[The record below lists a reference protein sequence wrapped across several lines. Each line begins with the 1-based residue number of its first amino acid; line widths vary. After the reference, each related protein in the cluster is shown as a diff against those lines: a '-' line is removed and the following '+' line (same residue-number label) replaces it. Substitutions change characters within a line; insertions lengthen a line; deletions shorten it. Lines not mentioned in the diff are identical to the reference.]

1 MKRKINRTSG
11 ILILILATAF
21 WGSTFAFTKELTT
34 ELTPLWVV
42 AIRFS
47 ITALILLAMFFPQ
60 VIWVFKSHLKR
71 ELPWLA
77 LLGLVNFLAIFLQTV
92 SLTEIP
98 ASNNGFITSF
108 ALLLVPFLEFIF
120 RKKPV
125 HTNIKVAVL
134 VLLVGI
140 YIMSYGFSLPKRVI
154 AGDMIALLSALA
166 YAFYIILVD
175 ILSKKVNAGVLMF
188 FVFLVTGIISI
199 PLAFILDGRHSL
211 FTLEALSQLSPSTYF
226 NMGFLIFMG
235 TIIPYVFMG
244 IGQRV
249 TDASTASMIYILEPV
264 FAMMIA
270 LLFFGEEP
278 IMVKFVGGGII
289 MIAQFIGIRKGRRTA
304 RNPVKMEVEPLDD

>member
-1 MKRKINRTSG
+1 MKSKLNRTGG

-47 ITALILLAMFFPQ
+47 ITALILLAMFFPR

-71 ELPWLA
+71 ELPWLT

-125 HTNIKVAVL
+125 HLNIKIAVL
-134 VLLVGI
+134 FLLVGI

-175 ILSKKVNAGVLMF
+175 ILSKKLNAGVLMF

-199 PLAFILDGRHSL
+199 PLAFILDGGHSP
-211 FTLEALSQLSPSTYF
+211 FTLEALSQLSPATYF

-278 IMVKFVGGGII
+278 MMVKFIGGGII
-289 MIAQFIGIRKGRRTA
+289 MIAQFIGIRKGKQPA
-304 RNPVKMEVEPLDD
+304 QNPTRKEAEPLDD